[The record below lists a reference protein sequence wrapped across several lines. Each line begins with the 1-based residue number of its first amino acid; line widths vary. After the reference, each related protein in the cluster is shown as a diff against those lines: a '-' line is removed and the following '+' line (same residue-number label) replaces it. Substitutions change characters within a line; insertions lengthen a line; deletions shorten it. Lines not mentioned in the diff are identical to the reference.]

1 MQSFFLLR
9 YSIPFSRK
17 SLLFLPFSNSH
28 FASYFASFQIFG
40 FFFPGISCA
49 IPWRVSS
56 AQKTICSRSFSLF
69 FHPPRGG
76 GCIFLFLRQQPF
88 LILLYL
94 YSFSLFWVWSPLLTP
109 FSSFFC
115 PFFSVAPRGPFYLT
129 NILFWSF
136 SFLHL
141 AETFAV
147 SRRLFLF
154 RLLFC
159 FGPRVSNS
167 RVSLLFRPTPSLVYL
182 CILLCI
188 NL

>member
-69 FHPPRGG
+69 FRPPRGG

-141 AETFAV
+141 AETFVV

-154 RLLFC
+154 HLLFC
-159 FGPRVSNS
+159 FGPRVSTS
-167 RVSLLFRPTPSLVYL
+167 RVSLLFRPTPSLV
-182 CILLCI
+182 
-188 NL
+188 

>member
-17 SLLFLPFSNSH
+17 SLLFFPFSNSP

-88 LILLYL
+88 LILPYLYL
-94 YSFSLFWVWSPLLTP
+94 FSLFWVWSPLLTP
-109 FSSFFC
+109 SSSFFL
-115 PFFSVAPRGPFYLT
+115 PFVSAAPRGS
-129 NILFWSF
+129 LFLPIF
-136 SFLHL
+136 SFG
-141 AETFAV
+141 
-147 SRRLFLF
+147 LFPF
-154 RLLFC
+154 F
-159 FGPRVSNS
+159 
-167 RVSLLFRPTPSLVYL
+167 
-182 CILLCI
+182 I
-188 NL
+188 

>member
-1 MQSFFLLR
+1 MSYIVRLCPPGRNFKFHHPAFFNSCSNFMQSFFLLR

-69 FHPPRGG
+69 FRPPRGG

-88 LILLYL
+88 LILPYL
-94 YSFSLFWVWSPLLTP
+94 HSFSLFWVWSPLLTP

-136 SFLHL
+136 
-141 AETFAV
+141 
-147 SRRLFLF
+147 FLF
-154 RLLFC
+154 T
-159 FGPRVSNS
+159 FG
-167 RVSLLFRPTPSLVYL
+167 
-182 CILLCI
+182 
-188 NL
+188 

>member
-88 LILLYL
+88 LILPYL

-115 PFFSVAPRGPFYLT
+115 PFFSRLPLGALFILPIFSFGLFPFYIWLK
-129 NILFWSF
+129 LSP
-136 SFLHL
+136 FL
-141 AETFAV
+141 AV
-147 SRRLFLF
+147 C
-154 RLLFC
+154 FC
-159 FGPRVSNS
+159 FVFCFVS
-167 RVSLLFRPTPSLVYL
+167 VHAFLLHAFPFCSDQPPL
-182 CILLCI
+182 
-188 NL
+188 